1 MRFVA
6 KWVHNWAIRRARK
19 RYEAEAAQ
27 QATRPPLTDEQ
38 FRRNVEENSSHMRA
52 ELKARLPDQLAAQ
65 PPQHAGDLFSHLE
78 WLSRYALIEAMI
90 DWREGKDPRP
100 HLDDIKASFDMAL
113 AVRPDI
119 VVGDW
124 NPTFL
129 PIICGLR
136 GWDIP
141 FDTAPPKQ
149 ADQKFAVLWMERW
162 LNAGLS
168 DPTSW
173 PLKAKAPP
181 TKIQFV
187 DKCLDDYWAL
197 LTDQI
202 DPAEG
207 IRRCIQNYDRRAT
220 HPTFKAIS
228 GYLGGGQYNALFVDY
243 TLAAILK
250 QRGLVSNSV
259 HDWIWD

>member
-1 MRFVA
+1 MRFVR
-6 KWVHNWAIRRARK
+6 KWVRIWASRRARK
-19 RYEAEAAQ
+19 RYAAQAAQ
-27 QATRPPLTDEQ
+27 QANRPPLTDEQ
-38 FRRNVEENSSHMRA
+38 FRRNVAENSIHLLT
-52 ELKARLPDQLAAQ
+52 ELKARLPDQLAAL
-65 PPQHAGDLFSHLE
+65 PPKHPGDLFSQLE
-78 WLSRYALIEAMI
+78 WLSRNALVLAMI

-100 HLDDIKASFDMAL
+100 QLDNIKVSFDLAL

-119 VVGDW
+119 LQGDW

-129 PIICGLR
+129 PIICSLR

-141 FDTAPPKQ
+141 FNTAPP
-149 ADQKFAVLWMERW
+149 DVVELKFAMLWMERW
-162 LNAGLS
+162 LNAGLA
-168 DPTSW
+168 DPSCW
-173 PLKAKAPP
+173 PLRAKAPA

-197 LTDQI
+197 LTDQV

-207 IRRCIQNYDRRAT
+207 IQRCIQNFDRRAT
-220 HPTFKAIS
+220 HQTFKAIS
-228 GYLGGGQYNALFVDY
+228 GYFGGGTYNALSVDY